1 MHWFHRSTLEL
12 LKGNVGK
19 SFGTPLI
26 TYMDDD
32 SPTGADIYLAACK
45 LLSPLKR
52 ACSPTMAHSGKENG
66 SLSEANAETSSSCNG
81 QCEPRDQSMGDTELE
96 DTSSRELSFQLFL
109 TDDRYSSCKPI
120 FKDSVINSGNQIKV
134 VFEWTEKEQK
144 LYDSS
149 YLKDLPEV
157 YHKTGYTAKKTRQ
170 EAVSLFSCL
179 EAFLTE
185 EPLGPDDMWY
195 EGSLKKNDFVLTFP
209 VRIFFG
215 YPGQSTSHLTIF
227 VTMHFILVQV
237 LS

>member
-66 SLSEANAETSSSCNG
+66 LLSEANAETSSSCNG

-96 DTSSRELSFQLFL
+96 DTSSQELSFQLFL

-134 VFEWTEKEQK
+134 VVEWTEKEQK

-157 YHKTGYTAKKTRQ
+157 YHKSGYTTKKTRQ

-195 EGSLKKNDFVLTFP
+195 DGSL
-209 VRIFFG
+209 
-215 YPGQSTSHLTIF
+215 
-227 VTMHFILVQV
+227 
-237 LS
+237 